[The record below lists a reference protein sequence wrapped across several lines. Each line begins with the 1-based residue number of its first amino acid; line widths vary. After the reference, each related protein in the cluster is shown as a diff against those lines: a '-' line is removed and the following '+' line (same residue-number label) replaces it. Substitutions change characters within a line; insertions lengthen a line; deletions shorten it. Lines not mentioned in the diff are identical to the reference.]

1 MSTREN
7 ALRQHLDPH
16 ERGSV
21 SDEWSS
27 STLWRGIVSG
37 GWSIALTFVENG
49 RRYLLVRR
57 NAAARQ
63 PRHALT
69 TREREVAERVCRGL
83 SNKEIAYEL
92 GIAIPTVS
100 GRLARALRRLGL
112 KSRVELAR
120 LMPPGAVTN
129 HKSK

>member
-1 MSTREN
+1 MSLREN
-7 ALRQHLDPH
+7 ALRQHRELH
-16 ERGSV
+16 ERASGPG
-21 SDEWSS
+21 EWSS
-27 STLWRGIVSG
+27 STLWRGIASG
-37 GWSIALTFVENG
+37 HWSIAETFVENG

-57 NAAARQ
+57 NATGHEA
-63 PRHALT
+63 RHALT
-69 TREREVAERVCRGL
+69 AREREVAERVCLGF

-120 LMPPGAVTN
+120 LMPPGAVADE
-129 HKSK
+129 SK